1 MKVGFV
7 IPTLN
12 EETNLMFLLP
22 ELRKEIPNATIIIVD
37 DISTDKTVDVARKY
51 RALVPYTFRRR
62 GLGVSYAEGLGK
74 AYYEHDCRVIVQLDA
89 DHPTSCIVEMIETLK
104 KDKLDMIIGHEMG
117 TRTITSN
124 VASWLARNLLGLNFK
139 QPTCGFMVFTKDFL
153 ERLNLRKIKSKGDA
167 FHMELLF
174 EAVRMG
180 AKIGEVDFKGKTHEK
195 ASIKRSLFW
204 LWEFLKILSRRIF

>member
-1 MKVGFV
+1 MKVCV
-7 IPTLN
+7 LIPCLN
-12 EETNLMFLLP
+12 EQENLESLLP
-22 ELRKEIPNATIIIVD
+22 ALRELLPNLTVIIID
-37 DISTDKTVDVARKY
+37 DLSSDKTVEVARKY
-51 RALVPYTFRRR
+51 KAIVPFTYMKR
-62 GLGVSYAEGLGK
+62 GLGRSYAEGLGK

-89 DHPTSCIVEMIETLK
+89 DHPTDCIVEMIETLK
-104 KDKLDMIIGHEMG
+104 KDKIDMVIGHEVG
-117 TRTITSN
+117 TRTITSKG
-124 VASWLARNLLGLNFK
+124 ASWLARNFLGLKFK

-180 AKIGEVDFKGKTHEK
+180 AKIGEFDFAGSAHEK

-204 LWEFLKILSRRIF
+204 LWEFFKILCRRIF